1 MIFLSN
7 ENEIVTVDE
16 LTELVRE
23 KISSLSY
30 EVACA
35 AFIDAKNNL
44 ISLAQLSSGV
54 FYTVDYDAKS
64 LIEYA
69 ISISCKRV
77 VLYHNHPSGFTEPSE
92 SDIVATKYLLKL
104 LYINGI
110 KLIDHIIVTK
120 NGSQSLF
127 ASAPEITL

>member
-1 MIFLSN
+1 MILLSN
-7 ENEIVTVDE
+7 EKEIVTVDE
-16 LTELVRE
+16 LTEIVRE
-23 KISSLSY
+23 KLSLLSY

-44 ISLAQLSSGV
+44 ISLVQLSSGIS
-54 FYTVDYDAKS
+54 YTVDYDVKS

-77 VLYHNHPSGFTEPSE
+77 VLYHNHPSGSAEPSE
-92 SDIVATKYLLKL
+92 SDIVATKHLLKL
-104 LYINGI
+104 LYVNGI
-110 KLIDHIIVTK
+110 KLIDHIIVSK
-120 NGSQSLF
+120 NGSQSIF